1 MSLARA
7 FADIQAW
14 WQLLALAVGLALAWW
29 ARRTLQRRWS
39 NSNAN
44 ALKELDQAVLLFPLA
59 LLSFWL
65 GATYFGFKLV
75 RLPAPFLYYSFLLV
89 GGFALVRAVVLI
101 LRYSLATT
109 PRLKAWEGVLT
120 FAIWGLLVL
129 HGLDLL
135 PGLMQKL
142 DRYAL
147 TIGKVEIS
155 LYSIVSF
162 TLALA
167 VLVLLALWL
176 SGTIHNRLLRSDDLD
191 VSAKLAFA
199 KLAKFSLIVLA
210 VVIAMV
216 TAGIDLTA
224 LTVFGGALGVGLG
237 LGLQRVVSNFISGFI
252 LVFEESIR
260 PGDVISLGD
269 THGVVHSLNARH
281 VVLHTPDG
289 TDVLIPN
296 EELVLNRLTSW
307 SYGDRNVRLKLNF
320 TVALD
325 ADLPKALAILEQTAA
340 SEARVLKAPPS
351 QAYLTAITPQGIQ
364 IELGVWIGDPE
375 NGIAEPKSHLLLA
388 CMAALRADGIALA
401 TA

>member
-1 MSLARA
+1 MSLTRA
-7 FADIQAW
+7 FADAQAW
-14 WQLLALAVGLALAWW
+14 WQLPALAIGLALAWS
-29 ARRTLQRRWS
+29 ARRALQRRWS
-39 NSNAN
+39 GSNAN
-44 ALKELDQAVLLFPLA
+44 ALKELDQAVLLLPFA

-65 GATYFGFKLV
+65 GATYLGFKLF
-75 RLPAPFLYYSFLLV
+75 RLPGPFLYYSFLLV

-147 TIGKVEIS
+147 SVGKVEIS

-176 SGTIHNRLLRSDDLD
+176 SGAIHNRLLRTDDLD

-269 THGVVHSLNARH
+269 THGVVQSLNARH

-320 TVALD
+320 SLALE
-325 ADLPKALAILEQTAA
+325 ADLPKALAILEQTAYR
-340 SEARVLKAPPS
+340 EPRVLKTPPS
-351 QAYLTAITPQGIQ
+351 KALVTAVTPQGMQ

-375 NGIAEPKSHLLLA
+375 NGIAEPKSRLFLV
-388 CMAALRADGIALA
+388 CMAALREGDVALA

>member
-1 MSLARA
+1 MSLARG
-7 FADIQAW
+7 FADLHAW
-14 WQLLALAVGLALAWW
+14 WQVLALAVGLALAWMT
-29 ARRTLQRRWS
+29 RSGLQRRWS
-39 NSNAN
+39 RSNSNA
-44 ALKELDQAVLLFPLA
+44 LRELDQSVLLLPLA

-65 GATYFGFKLV
+65 GATYLGFRSL
-75 RLPAPFLYYSFLLV
+75 RLPTTLLYYSFLLV

-142 DRYAL
+142 DRYAV

-167 VLVLLALWL
+167 VLMLLALWV
-176 SGTIHNRLLRSDDLD
+176 SGAIHNRLLRSADLD

-216 TAGIDLTA
+216 MAGIDLTA

-269 THGVVHSLNARH
+269 THGVVQSLNARH

-296 EELVLNRLTSW
+296 EELVVNRLTSW
-307 SYGDRNVRLKLNF
+307 SYDDRKVRLRLGF
-320 TVALD
+320 SLSLE
-325 ADLPKALAILEQTAA
+325 ADLPRALSILEQIAYT
-340 SEARVLKAPPS
+340 EPRVLRAPPS
-351 QAYLTAITPQGIQ
+351 QAFVVGIAPQGTQ
-364 IELGVWIGDPE
+364 VELGVWIADPE
-375 NGIAEPKSHLLLA
+375 NGIAEPKSRLLVAGMTALK
-388 CMAALRADGIALA
+388 AAGITLA

>member
-1 MSLARA
+1 MSFTRA
-7 FADIQAW
+7 FADAHAW
-14 WQLLALAVGLALAWW
+14 WQLLALAIGLALAWI
-29 ARRTLQRRWS
+29 ARGGLQRRWS
-39 NSNAN
+39 SSHAS
-44 ALKELDQAVLLFPLA
+44 ALKELDQAVLLFPSA

-65 GATYFGFKLV
+65 GAAYLGFKSLG
-75 RLPAPFLYYSFLLV
+75 LATALLYYSLLLV
-89 GGFALVRAVVLI
+89 GGFTFVRAVVLI

-135 PGLMQKL
+135 PGLVQKL

-155 LYSIVSF
+155 LYSIMSF

-176 SGTIHNRLLRSDDLD
+176 SGAIHNRLLRSADLD

-269 THGVVHSLNARH
+269 THGVVQSLNARH

-296 EELVLNRLTSW
+296 EELVVNRLTSW
-307 SYGDRNVRLKLNF
+307 SYGDRNVRLRLSF
-320 TVALD
+320 SLALE
-325 ADLPKALAILEQTAA
+325 ADVTRALAILEQVAY
-340 SEARVLKAPPS
+340 SEPRVLRTPPS
-351 QAYLTAITPQGIQ
+351 QAFVTAITPQGTQ
-364 IELGVWIGDPE
+364 VELGVWLADPE
-375 NGIAEPKSHLLLA
+375 NGIAEPKSRLLLA
-388 CMAALRADGIALA
+388 GMTALKAAGIALA
-401 TA
+401 AA